1 MIEKIIKSFTISLFI
16 SIFIVIVSPLNV
28 NAQAVE
34 SIEVGIGALEKIEAP
49 YYEST
54 YSPEESVTWIS
65 SNTEIAA
72 VEDSGCSFTTIDGVS
87 NGKVFGTIFGLSRGE
102 CNIYVRNNADGQ
114 ILKLFTVKVGTEEQE
129 ITVCKDSMFAMLV
142 SHMSEVVTLAMSG
155 TSNYNIHTQQTTQS
169 GVNGQY
175 TYQTKYYA
183 SVYDSGNYI
192 VNFYS
197 NNELVKLIN
206 LTVLDHQYDSGTITY
221 APTCINDGI
230 KTYTCQL
237 CNSQKEEIVPSVDHS
252 WNNYLSQDINP
263 TCTED
268 GSCSI
273 HCNYCGTIKEGSKII
288 IPFPGH
294 IWDIIETID
303 KNATCKEEGEMS
315 IHCGI
320 CSSILEGSQKRIPIV
335 PHDLTEWKVE
345 SEASCISEGEKV
357 RYCRLCNDTE
367 KIAIPAL
374 GHKWYIEPII
384 DTPPTCTEEGKQSIH
399 CSLCYTE
406 KENSE
411 EIIPK
416 TPHEYSEWRI
426 TTDATCIK
434 EGEEVRFCNIC
445 EIKEHKI
452 IPLLGHRWDL
462 FFTVD
467 QPSTCTVE
475 GIQSIHC
482 NICGSKNDS
491 TTEKIQLLPHE
502 FGYWQE
508 FRAATCTE
516 EGAEKRK
523 CEVCDK
529 SEIRAISIN
538 PHIWAWNNNYTIDKE
553 ATCNSDGEASLH
565 CIICDAKNWASIIR
579 IPETNEHQF
588 LNWYIK
594 RTPTIFKQGIMA
606 RKCKVCN
613 IEETQHIPK
622 LSSVVKLNENN
633 ITIQLK
639 KSTTALKINYYDDN
653 DRVYRWKSSN
663 PKIAAVNSKT
673 GKITAKKPGI
683 TYITVTMRSGASAS
697 CKIRVQKGVVKT
709 KEIKV
714 TYKKKIKAKSSY
726 TLKISRSPVTAN
738 DELIITSSNKKVL
751 TVTNKG
757 KMKAIKKG
765 KSTITIKTK
774 GGINTKIKIKV
785 V

>member
-34 SIEVGIGALEKIEAP
+34 SIEVGIGALEKIEVP

-72 VEDSGCSFTTIDGVS
+72 VKESGCSFTTIDGVS
-87 NGKVFGTIFGLSRGE
+87 SGKVFGTIFGLSRGE

-155 TSNYNIHTQQTTQS
+155 TSNYNIHTKQTTQS

-175 TYQTKYYA
+175 RYQTKYYA

-192 VNFYS
+192 VYFYS

-206 LTVLDHQYDSGTITY
+206 LTVLDHPYDSGMITY

-273 HCNYCGTIKEGSKII
+273 HCSYCGIIKEGSEVII
-288 IPFPGH
+288 SSPGH

-345 SEASCISEGEKV
+345 SDASCISEGEKF

-384 DTPPTCTEEGKQSIH
+384 DTPPTCTEEGRQSIH
-399 CSLCYTE
+399 
-406 KENSE
+406 
-411 EIIPK
+411 
-416 TPHEYSEWRI
+416 
-426 TTDATCIK
+426 
-434 EGEEVRFCNIC
+434 
-445 EIKEHKI
+445 
-452 IPLLGHRWDL
+452 
-462 FFTVD
+462 
-467 QPSTCTVE
+467 
-475 GIQSIHC
+475 
-482 NICGSKNDS
+482 
-491 TTEKIQLLPHE
+491 
-502 FGYWQE
+502 
-508 FRAATCTE
+508 
-516 EGAEKRK
+516 
-523 CEVCDK
+523 
-529 SEIRAISIN
+529 
-538 PHIWAWNNNYTIDKE
+538 
-553 ATCNSDGEASLH
+553 
-565 CIICDAKNWASIIR
+565 
-579 IPETNEHQF
+579 
-588 LNWYIK
+588 
-594 RTPTIFKQGIMA
+594 
-606 RKCKVCN
+606 
-613 IEETQHIPK
+613 
-622 LSSVVKLNENN
+622 
-633 ITIQLK
+633 
-639 KSTTALKINYYDDN
+639 
-653 DRVYRWKSSN
+653 
-663 PKIAAVNSKT
+663 
-673 GKITAKKPGI
+673 
-683 TYITVTMRSGASAS
+683 
-697 CKIRVQKGVVKT
+697 
-709 KEIKV
+709 
-714 TYKKKIKAKSSY
+714 
-726 TLKISRSPVTAN
+726 
-738 DELIITSSNKKVL
+738 
-751 TVTNKG
+751 
-757 KMKAIKKG
+757 
-765 KSTITIKTK
+765 
-774 GGINTKIKIKV
+774 
-785 V
+785 